1 MVPTGLLLAMT
12 GSRWHRA
19 VETVLQEHHV
29 SLAHVLVLEAVDHLC
44 RRGTPPHQADVSRF
58 TGIDVM
64 TISINVRALAGRDLI
79 IRSVK
84 PSSTRRVFVE
94 LAPPGVVLLA
104 RLHDGLHAADAAVF
118 PNDERR
124 MALHNMLLTCV
135 EDSTT

>member
-19 VETVLQEHHV
+19 VEKVLHEHHV

-44 RRGTPPHQADVSRF
+44 RRGALPHQADVSRF

-64 TISINVRALAGRDLI
+64 TVSINVRALAGRDLI
-79 IRSVK
+79 VRNLK
-84 PSSTRRVFVE
+84 PNSARRVFVE
-94 LAPPGVVLLA
+94 LAPQGVELLA
-104 RLHDGLHAADAAVF
+104 RVRDGLHAADAVVF

-124 MALHNMLLTCV
+124 MALQHVLLTCV